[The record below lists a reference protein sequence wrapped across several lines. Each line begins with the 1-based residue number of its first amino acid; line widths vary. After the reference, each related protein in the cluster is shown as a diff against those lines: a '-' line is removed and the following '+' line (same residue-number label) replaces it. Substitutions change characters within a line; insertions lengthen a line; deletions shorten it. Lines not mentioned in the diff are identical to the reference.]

1 MDNAAS
7 QDGSYQGSSFNP
19 TEAEVADMK
28 ERRKKVQAVDY
39 AAWAATILS
48 VVLGYFFFHWSYFWV
63 IPIICFICSAGARH
77 VYNLSYYEEEYLMF
91 ERKFERRRRRAADKR
106 RRELGQ

>member
-1 MDNAAS
+1 
-7 QDGSYQGSSFNP
+7 
-19 TEAEVADMK
+19 MK

-91 ERKFERRRRRAADKR
+91 ERKDEKRRRRASDKWS
-106 RRELGQ
+106 RELGQ